1 MPGITE
7 ETTGTFAS
15 ALRAA
20 ITASGLS
27 LDRIQYRLRMR
38 GVSISV
44 PTLSHW
50 QSGRRRPERPESL
63 RALVELEHVLAVPSR
78 SLRSLL
84 GPPRPRGRYARPA
97 SAFPTTGL
105 TPLSVQDR
113 AEVGVLGGLE
123 SVFVR
128 QVLRA
133 DRDGLDRW
141 PLRWDVDPAHVP
153 EVIAVR
159 HCATGRIAV
168 DRHDGVLSADLLFVS
183 PLRRGETIIMDYR
196 IAYPPRRSWLSGD
209 GFARHFPIATKNY
222 LLDLSFDPARTPVR
236 CVRSHGPSGTHAT
249 HFAEIP
255 ANATGSAQHREAD
268 VVGRIGVRWE
278 W

>member
-1 MPGITE
+1 MTSVAE
-7 ETTGTFAS
+7 ETSGEFPL

-38 GVSISV
+38 GISISV

-63 RALVELEHVLAVPSR
+63 RALVELEQVLAVPPR

-97 SAFPTTGL
+97 PSFPADGL
-105 TPLSVQDR
+105 IPLSVQDR
-113 AEVGVLGGLE
+113 AEVGALGGLE
-123 SVFVR
+123 AVFVR

-133 DRDGLDRW
+133 ERNGPDRW
-141 PLRWDVDPAHVP
+141 PLHWDIDPGHVP
-153 EVIAVR
+153 NVVASR
-159 HCATGRIAV
+159 HCATGRIGV
-168 DRHDGVLSADLLFVS
+168 DRREGVLSAELLFDS
-183 PLRRGETIIMDYR
+183 PLRHGETIIMDYR
-196 IAYPPRRSWLSGD
+196 IVYPPRRSRLSGD
-209 GFARHFPIATKNY
+209 GFARRFPVTTKNY
-222 LLDLSFDPARTPVR
+222 LLDLSFAPTRTPLR
-236 CVRSHGPSGTHAT
+236 CVRSQSPSGENVTQ
-249 HFAEIP
+249 FAELVP
-255 ANATGSAQHREAD
+255 NATGSAHHVAFD
-268 VVGRIGVRWE
+268 VTGRIGVRWE